1 MESKKNE
8 SVDNER
14 LQWPLKLIGLLF
26 ISGVVLA
33 SFTFETPVYEEKLSD
48 LASSGD
54 SSTIETEEEPEPP
67 KQEEQP
73 EEQVEATPPP
83 QEEVKVEEN
92 KEEKPKAAVAPPP
105 PPKIKVDKKPVK
117 KAEIIEFPDV
127 EASFPGGAAAL
138 NKFIVSNIQYPET
151 SIDMEEQGKVYLSF
165 VVEPDGSITGV
176 KVERGVSRDLDR
188 EAKRV
193 VRAMPKWEP
202 GEAGGKKVRTRCR
215 LPIVFTLN

>member
-1 MESKKNE
+1 MEVKKND
-8 SVDNER
+8 SVDTER
-14 LQWPLKLIGLLF
+14 LKWPFALIGLLF
-26 ISGVVLA
+26 VSGVVLA
-33 SFTFETPVYEEKLSD
+33 SFTFETPVFDEELSQLSAGAD
-48 LASSGD
+48 NSSVEVED
-54 SSTIETEEEPEPP
+54 QPEPP
-67 KQEEQP
+67 KQEEQV
-73 EEQVEATPPP
+73 EDQVEATPPP

-105 PPKIKVDKKPVK
+105 PPKIKVDKKPAK

-151 SIDMEEQGKVYLSF
+151 SIDMDEQGKVYLSF

-193 VRAMPKWEP
+193 VRSMPKWVP
-202 GEAGGKKVRTRCR
+202 GEAAGKKVRTRCR